1 MNEISKNFAEV
12 AKIIENARNNA
23 YRKINEELILMY
35 QRVGKILFEKSRDSD
50 YGDNYIDSLSNFIQE
65 KFPGI
70 KGFNRRGLYRMKQF
84 YELYMNNKRVAP
96 LLTKLTWTNHLL
108 IMSSSKSDAER
119 EFYIILAVKERY
131 SKRELERQIDSA
143 YFERFVISKGKLL
156 PEKVQ

>member
-70 KGFNRRGLYRMKQF
+70 KGFNRRGFYRMKQF
-84 YELYMNNKRVAP
+84 YELYMNNKKVAP

-108 IMSSSKSDAER
+108 K
-119 EFYIILAVKERY
+119 
-131 SKRELERQIDSA
+131 
-143 YFERFVISKGKLL
+143 
-156 PEKVQ
+156 